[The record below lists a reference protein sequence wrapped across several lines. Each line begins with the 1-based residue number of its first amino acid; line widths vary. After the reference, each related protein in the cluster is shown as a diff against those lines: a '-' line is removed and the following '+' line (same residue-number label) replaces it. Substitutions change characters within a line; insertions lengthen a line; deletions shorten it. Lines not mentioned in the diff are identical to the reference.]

1 MKFQPIANSLR
12 SAQWQDHVGASVSG
26 LRAWRQSGFRPSTI
40 PAALPESRIQL
51 EETTALLP
59 PFLILLSLFSRFFCT
74 SKACRGLT
82 ASRARG
88 VQWAHCTSCLCKR
101 NTYERYLTGGKR
113 SSYQKYPSHTRAS
126 TSRVDLSNSGLSVLL
141 FPRFQTLAYFA
152 TLNLTSYAA
161 MQRSGSALEPAPPL
175 PSRRARSGRG
185 TSGRLEEVVARS
197 ISG

>member
-126 TSRVDLSNSGLSVLL
+126 TSQVDLSNSGLSVFS
-141 FPRFQTLAYFA
+141 FPQFKRLPILQ
-152 TLNLTSYAA
+152 
-161 MQRSGSALEPAPPL
+161 PP
-175 PSRRARSGRG
+175 
-185 TSGRLEEVVARS
+185 
-197 ISG
+197 I

>member
-113 SSYQKYPSHTRAS
+113 SSYQKYPSPIAAS
-126 TSRVDLSNSGLSVLL
+126 TSWVDFSIPPFFAFSLSQ
-141 FPRFQTLAYFA
+141 F
-152 TLNLTSYAA
+152 
-161 MQRSGSALEPAPPL
+161 RSM
-175 PSRRARSGRG
+175 PSRNLQNGGHTYLQNRSNLAICSSDRRG
-185 TSGRLEEVVARS
+185 GVCPDLDFGIIPPIEEVAKADF
-197 ISG
+197 G